1 MKSKFIILFVALSA
15 LAISCRKERR
25 DTLGASISTDNSTAE
40 NLFSDMFKVVEDVSM
55 STEGIRED
63 IIGCID
69 TIIVDTTSN
78 PKTVLI
84 DFGNNDCTGY
94 DGRVRKGKLHV
105 SYTGRYREIG
115 TVITIIPENYT
126 VNGNL
131 IEGQKII
138 ENLGLNA
145 NGQLHYSVTAWGTI
159 TAAGNAWTI
168 SWQAERTRT
177 WVEGQNTPTLL
188 DDVYEITGYGSG
200 VNRNGVSYSSIITQP
215 LRAEIG
221 CPWLVSGSITIDP
234 EPEEYATRYI
244 DFGDGTC
251 NSGFTLTV
259 NGQEYQLG
267 SD

>member
-1 MKSKFIILFVALSA
+1 MKNKFLLVLI
-15 LAISCRKERR
+15 AIASMVVSCRKERR
-25 DTLGASISTDNSTAE
+25 DTLGASISTDHSAAE

-94 DGRVRKGKLHV
+94 DGRVRKGKLHAT
-105 SYTGRYREIG
+105 YTGRYREIG
-115 TVITIIPENYT
+115 TEITITPENYT

-145 NGQLHYSVTAWGTI
+145 NGQLHYSVIAWGTV
-159 TAAGNAWTI
+159 TSTGNAWTVT
-168 SWQAERTRT
+168 WQAERTRT
-177 WVEGQNTPTLL
+177 WIEGQPTPTLL
-188 DDVYEITGYGSG
+188 DDVYEITGYGNG
-200 VNRNGVSYSSIITQP
+200 VNRNGVSYTSMITQP

-221 CPWLVSGSITIDP
+221 CPWLVSGSITIEP
-234 EPEEYATRYI
+234 EPEEYSTRLI
-244 DFGDGTC
+244 DFGDGAC
-251 NSGFTLTV
+251 DSGFTVTV